1 MVTAVLRRPPPRLT
15 KCGSEAAT
23 RSDGSFFV
31 NDICERRDREIESG
45 KESERWVSII
55 TTTTQIYKEMTR
67 RVHLAR
73 REIVDWDATA
83 WDAGVGRPLRRVVAG
98 DKHKQCTHTDE
109 HTHTNAYA
117 HMYACAAA
125 LNCYCFLLFRVQ
137 WAGHTHTHTHRHA
150 RAQTHSHALSQ
161 THAHTQNSARAL
173 QLWERA
179 LSDAALLLLLL
190 CLFSF
195 WLCLMALPD
204 QIENQLES

>member
-31 NDICERRDREIESG
+31 NDICERRDRGRDREIESG

-137 WAGHTHTHTHRHA
+137 WAGHTQTHTHTDTRARKLILMRSLKHTHTH
-150 RAQTHSHALSQ
+150 
-161 THAHTQNSARAL
+161 
-173 QLWERA
+173 
-179 LSDAALLLLLL
+179 
-190 CLFSF
+190 
-195 WLCLMALPD
+195 
-204 QIENQLES
+204 